1 MLNSEI
7 FRGVVAPIVAPC
19 EEKSEALDRS
29 RLERVCRLLL
39 DTPISGLY
47 INGGTG
53 DGSNLT
59 TSERRDVAA
68 YLVPEAKKAGKCA
81 IVHVGQ
87 TLQRE
92 AVALSEHAMTL
103 GADAV
108 ASIPPRSG
116 WDEIVQYYTALAATG
131 APVFVYYIPGVTGIT
146 AGMPQLRRIL
156 EIPGVAGIKLSDWN
170 IFLIRC
176 IKQEFPEKIVYT
188 GLDEMLVP
196 GLLYGAD
203 GTIGT
208 WINLLPRF
216 YCKVWQLAQA
226 GRGDSLLMLQRAYT
240 EFLSLGWQFG
250 ILDAFQELMRAKDLA
265 QRCFRRPS
273 AWVPGSMPKELLDT
287 MLSKLDGL
295 DKLAASL

>member
-1 MLNSEI
+1 MSDFTFL
-7 FRGVVAPIVAPC
+7 RGVVAPIAAPC
-19 EEKSEALDRS
+19 GEDEALDRP
-29 RLERVCRLLL
+29 RLERLARKLLQ
-39 DTPISGLY
+39 TPVTGLY

-53 DGSNLT
+53 DGGKLT
-59 TSERRDVAA
+59 TPERREIAA
-68 YLVPEAKKAGKCA
+68 YLIPEAKKAGKIS

-92 AVALSEHAMTL
+92 AVSLAEHAMEH

-108 ASIPPRSG
+108 ASIPPKGS

-131 APVFVYYIPGVTGIT
+131 APVFVYYIPGVTGVT

-156 EIPGVAGIKLSDWN
+156 DIPGVAGIKVSDWN

-176 IKQEFPEKIVYT
+176 LKREYPEKIVYS

-208 WINLLPRF
+208 WINLLPEF
-216 YCKVWQLAQA
+216 YCKVWALAQA
-226 GRGDSLLMLQRAYT
+226 GQTDKLYTLQKAYT

-250 ILDAFQELMRAKDLA
+250 ILDAFQELMRAQDLA
-265 QRCFRRPS
+265 LRCFRRPS
-273 AWVPGSMPKELLDT
+273 MWVPGSMPKEQLNELLEK
-287 MLSKLDGL
+287 MNALNE
-295 DKLAASL
+295 LAASL

>member
-1 MLNSEI
+1 MLD
-7 FRGVVAPIVAPC
+7 FTCLRGVVAPIAAPC
-19 EEKSEALDRS
+19 GEDEALDWA
-29 RLERVCRLLL
+29 RLERLTQKLLK
-39 DTPISGLY
+39 TPVTGLY

-53 DGSNLT
+53 DGSKLT
-59 TSERRDVAA
+59 TRERKDIAA
-68 YLVPEAKKAGKCA
+68 WMLPAVQSAGKRA

-92 AVALSEHAMTL
+92 AVSLSEHAMSF

-108 ASIPPRSG
+108 ASIPPKGS

-131 APVFVYYIPGVTGIT
+131 APVFVYYIPGVTGVT
-146 AGMPQLRRIL
+146 AGMPQLRRL
-156 EIPGVAGIKLSDWN
+156 MDIPGVAGIKVSDWN

-176 IKQEFPEKIVYT
+176 LKREYPEKIVYS

-208 WINLLPRF
+208 WINLLPEF
-216 YCKVWQLAQA
+216 YCKVWALAQA
-226 GRGDSLLMLQRAYT
+226 GQTDKLYTLQKAYT

-250 ILDAFQELMRAKDLA
+250 ILDAFQELMRAQDLA
-265 QRCFRRPS
+265 LRCFRRPS
-273 AWVPGSMPKELLDT
+273 MWVPGSMPKEQLDELLQK
-287 MLSKLDGL
+287 MNALNE
-295 DKLAASL
+295 LAASL